1 MVRLFG
7 SALAMR
13 DDAQIPQAQAG
24 DTMDVRRLC
33 VGIRRGD
40 EASLTCLYRAWHMRA
55 IALARTWSGL
65 DAMTCEDVAHELF
78 LRVIRSLPELETAA
92 ALDAWMTVTLRR
104 IVLDTL
110 RSRARAHARTRRI
123 ASSASVDEQSS
134 PDAGELGLRIEAL
147 EEHEREALRIRMTTD
162 GTLAQLAAA
171 LHVSPDQFY
180 GRVRRALARL
190 RSMTENDHD

>member
-1 MVRLFG
+1 
-7 SALAMR
+7 MR

-40 EASLTCLYRAWHMRA
+40 EASLTWLYRAWHTRA

-65 DAMTCEDVAHELF
+65 DAMTCEDAAHELF
-78 LRVIRSLPELETAA
+78 LRVIRSLPELETGA

-104 IVLDTL
+104 IVLDML
-110 RSRARAHARTRRI
+110 RSRARSNANSQRV
-123 ASSASVDEQSS
+123 ASEASTHPQSS
-134 PDAGELGLRIEAL
+134 PEAGNLAPRIALL
-147 EEHEREALRIRMTTD
+147 EEHEREALRLRMTSD

-190 RSMTENDHD
+190 RSTKEIDHD